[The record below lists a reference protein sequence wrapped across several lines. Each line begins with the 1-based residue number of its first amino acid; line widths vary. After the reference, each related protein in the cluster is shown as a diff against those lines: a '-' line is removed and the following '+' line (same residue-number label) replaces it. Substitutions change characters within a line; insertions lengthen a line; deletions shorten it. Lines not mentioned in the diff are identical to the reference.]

1 LRDPRR
7 GLAGW
12 LGRHTAEI
20 RVAMRATVAAVLSYA
35 LATLFQLPQPY
46 WSVIASLLVI
56 QATVGAS
63 FQSSLDWLIGTIG
76 GAIYGSIVGWLI
88 PHDDAYAAGIA
99 LTVALAPLAFLAVIN
114 GRYRIA
120 PVTAVVALIVPR
132 GPDVDAVTFT
142 LERTAEIGI
151 GALVAVAVALLVLP
165 ARAHGLL
172 AEAAGRVLDALANL
186 LPELAARTVATQR
199 EDAKALAAFAD
210 VREKM
215 AALDA
220 AAEEARRERQLR
232 LTDDPDPDAL
242 VWAVIRT
249 RNDAIVLFR
258 ATSRPLPAPI
268 AAEFGPI
275 LDAAANAA
283 AAHIREAAA
292 AFSSRQSPPAPD
304 SFAAT
309 RQAYAAKIEALRA
322 SGEIRSYATD
332 VVEQL
337 FSLAFALDQLQ
348 RDLMELCRQC
358 AAYARPPVVPPRAAA
373 EDA

>member
-1 LRDPRR
+1 MSDAR
-7 GLAGW
+7 GGIAGW
-12 LGRHTAEI
+12 LRRHTAEV
-20 RVAMRATVAAVLSYA
+20 RVAIRATIAAVLSFA
-35 LATLFQLPQPY
+35 LAMAFELPQPY

-63 FQSSLDWLIGTIG
+63 LQSSLDWLIGTIG

-88 PHDDAYAAGIA
+88 PYEDAYAAAIS
-99 LTVALAPLAFLAVIN
+99 LMVALAPLAFLAAIN

-132 GPDVDAVTFT
+132 GPDVDAVAFT

-172 AEAAGRVLDALANL
+172 AEAASRVLEALARL
-186 LPELAARTVATQR
+186 LPELAARTVTTGKD
-199 EDAKALAAFAD
+199 DAKALAAFAD

-220 AAEEARRERQLR
+220 AAEEARRERQIR

-268 AAEFGPI
+268 AAAFGPI
-275 LDAAANAA
+275 IGAAADAA

-292 AFSSRQSPPAPD
+292 AFSSRRSPPAPD
-304 SFAAT
+304 TFGEA

-322 SGEIRSYATD
+322 SGEIRAFPTD

-337 FSLAFALDQLQ
+337 FSLAFALDQLHN
-348 RDLMELCRQC
+348 DLMELCRQC
-358 AAYARPPVVPPRAAA
+358 SAYARPPVIPPRAEP

>member
-1 LRDPRR
+1 MRDWRR

-12 LGRHTAEI
+12 VSSHTAEI
-20 RVAMRATVAAVLSYA
+20 RVAIRATVAAVLTFA

-46 WSVIASLLVI
+46 WAVIASLLVI

-63 FQSSLDWLIGTIG
+63 LQSSLDWLVGTIG

-88 PHDDAYAAGIA
+88 PNEDAYAAGIS
-99 LTVALAPLAFLAVIN
+99 LLVALAPLAFLAAIN

-132 GPDVDAVTFT
+132 GPEVDAVAFT

-172 AEAAGRVLDALANL
+172 AETASRVLEALANL
-186 LPELAARTVATQR
+186 LPELAARTVAARRDDT
-199 EDAKALAAFAD
+199 KALAAFAD

-220 AAEEARRERQLR
+220 AAEEARRERQIR
-232 LTDDPDPDAL
+232 LTEDPDPDAL

-258 ATSRPLPAPI
+258 ATSRPLPPPI
-268 AAEFGPI
+268 ATEFGPI
-275 LDAAANAA
+275 LGAAADAA

-304 SFAAT
+304 GFAAA

-322 SGEIRSYATD
+322 SGEIRNYTTD

-358 AAYARPPVVPPRAAA
+358 AAYARPPVIPPRPEP

>member
-1 LRDPRR
+1 MSDR
-7 GLAGW
+7 GARAAGW
-12 LGRHTAEI
+12 LRRHTAEI
-20 RVAMRATVAAVLSYA
+20 RVAIRAAVAAVLSYA
-35 LATLFQLPQPY
+35 LATLFGLPQPY
-46 WSVIASLLVI
+46 WSVIATLLVI

-63 FQSSLDWLIGTIG
+63 LQSSLDWLVGTIG

-88 PHDDAYAAGIA
+88 PHDDPYAAGLSLA
-99 LTVALAPLAFLAVIN
+99 VALAPLAFLAAIN

-132 GPDVDAVTFT
+132 GPDIDAVTFT
-142 LERTAEIGI
+142 LERTAEIGL
-151 GALVAVAVALLVLP
+151 GALIAVAVALLVLP

-172 AEAAGRVLDALANL
+172 AEAASRVLDAIADL
-186 LPELAARTVATQR
+186 LPELAARTVAARKDDT
-199 EDAKALAAFAD
+199 KTLAAFAD

-220 AAEEARRERQLR
+220 AAEEARRERQIR

-258 ATSRPLPAPI
+258 ATSRPLPEPI
-268 AAEFGPI
+268 AAELAPLVG
-275 LDAAANAA
+275 AAAEAA
-283 AAHIREAAA
+283 ATYIRTAAA
-292 AFSSRQSPPAPD
+292 AFSSRQSPPGPE
-304 SFAAT
+304 SYGAA
-309 RQAYAAKIEALRA
+309 RQAYDAKIDALRA
-322 SGEIRSYATD
+322 SGEIRALPTD

-337 FSLAFALDQLQ
+337 FSLGFALDQLHH
-348 RDLMELCRQC
+348 DLVELCRQC
-358 AAYARPPVVPPRAAA
+358 AAYARPAVIPPRPEP

>member
-1 LRDPRR
+1 LRDTR
-7 GLAGW
+7 GQVANW
-12 LGRHTAEI
+12 LRRHTAEI
-20 RVAMRATVAAVLSYA
+20 RVAIRATVAAVLSYA
-35 LATLFQLPQPY
+35 LATLFGLPQPY

-63 FQSSLDWLIGTIG
+63 LQSSLDWLIGTIG

-88 PHDDAYAAGIA
+88 PHDDPYAAGLA
-99 LTVALAPLAFLAVIN
+99 LAFALAPLAFLAAIN

-132 GPDVDAVTFT
+132 GPDIDAVTFT

-151 GALVAVAVALLVLP
+151 GALIAVAVALLVLP

-172 AEAAGRVLDALANL
+172 AEAASRVLDAIAGL
-186 LPELAARTVATQR
+186 LPMLAARTVAAHR
-199 EDAKALAAFAD
+199 DDAKALAAFAD

-215 AALDA
+215 AALDG
-220 AAEEARRERQLR
+220 AAEEARRERQIR

-242 VWAVIRT
+242 VWSVIRT

-258 ATSRPLPAPI
+258 ATSRPLPGPI
-268 AAEFGPI
+268 AAELGPI
-275 LDAAANAA
+275 VDAAAAAA

-292 AFSSRQSPPAPD
+292 AFSSRKSPPAPD
-304 SFAAT
+304 GFGAV
-309 RQAYAAKIEALRA
+309 RQAYALKIEALRA
-322 SGEIRSYATD
+322 SGEMRALPTE

-337 FSLAFALDQLQ
+337 FSLAFALEQLHH
-348 RDLMELCRQC
+348 DLIELCRQC
-358 AAYARPPVVPPRAAA
+358 AAYARPPVIPPRAEA

>member
-1 LRDPRR
+1 MTIP
-7 GLAGW
+7 
-12 LGRHTAEI
+12 
-20 RVAMRATVAAVLSYA
+20 M
-35 LATLFQLPQPY
+35 PP
-46 WSVIASLLVI
+46 ASPL
-56 QATVGAS
+56 
-63 FQSSLDWLIGTIG
+63 TI
-76 GAIYGSIVGWLI
+76 
-88 PHDDAYAAGIA
+88 
-99 LTVALAPLAFLAVIN
+99 ALAPLAFLAAIN

-132 GPDVDAVTFT
+132 GPDVDAITFT

-151 GALVAVAVALLVLP
+151 GALIAVAVALLVLP

-172 AEAAGRVLDALANL
+172 AEAASRVLDAIASL
-186 LPELAARTVATQR
+186 LPMLAARTVAGER
-199 EDAKALAAFAD
+199 DDAKALAAFAD

-215 AALDA
+215 SALDA
-220 AAEEARRERQLR
+220 AAEEARRERQIR

-268 AAEFGPI
+268 AAELGPI
-275 LDAAANAA
+275 VGAAADAAAV
-283 AAHIREAAA
+283 HIREAAA
-292 AFSSRQSPPAPD
+292 AFSSRKSPPAPD
-304 SFAAT
+304 GFGAA

-322 SGEIRSYATD
+322 SGEIRDLPTD

-348 RDLMELCRQC
+348 HDLIELCRQC
-358 AAYARPPVVPPRAAA
+358 AAYARPPVIPPRAEA